1 MRGTVLLVD
10 SDRSFL
16 VVDVDVFRANGLIV
30 YHCHEP
36 DQALKQFHDIGAEVI
51 VVLSARHSRSIVPA
65 LRGLADHAT
74 SIVVVSVPEERDEAR
89 RAGADLFLLNS
100 ARPADLLYE
109 INRALILRRSGR
121 RLPWNW

>member
-1 MRGTVLLVD
+1 LFTTVT
-10 SDRSFL
+10 
-16 VVDVDVFRANGLIV
+16 N
-30 YHCHEP
+30 P
-36 DQALKQFHDIGAEVI
+36 DQALKQFHDIGADVI

-65 LRGLADHAT
+65 LRALADHAT
-74 SIVVVSVPEERDEAR
+74 SIVVVSVPEEREDAR
-89 RAGADLFLLNS
+89 RAGADSFLLNS